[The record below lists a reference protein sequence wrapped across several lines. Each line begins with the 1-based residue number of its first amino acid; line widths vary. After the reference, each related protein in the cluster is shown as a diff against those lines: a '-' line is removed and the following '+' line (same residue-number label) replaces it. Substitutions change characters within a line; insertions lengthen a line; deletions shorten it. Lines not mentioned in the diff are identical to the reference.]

1 MFVSEPVHRSRGRI
15 RAGIAL
21 IFLGLLL
28 ALAGLYWPTSHLVRT
43 SAVIVDSTIA
53 LSGGVVLGA
62 PVTYEYTVDGV
73 HCRSEFVIPPGSPS
87 YLKGSSIG
95 SSIPIYVERSQPCI
109 NYALRRPILT
119 TVLISGVAVAC
130 IGLVVILSAWSS

>member
-1 MFVSEPVHRSRGRI
+1 MFVSEPALRSGGRI

-21 IFLGLLL
+21 IAVGIPL
-28 ALAGLYWPTSHLVRT
+28 ALAGLYWPATHLVRT

-53 LSGGVVLGA
+53 LSAGVVLGV
-62 PVTYEYTVDGV
+62 PVAYEYTVDGV
-73 HCRSEFVIPPGSPS
+73 HCRSELLIPPSSPYYGRGSN
-87 YLKGSSIG
+87 IG

-119 TVLISGVAVAC
+119 TMLISGACVLC
-130 IGLVVILSAWSS
+130 IGLVVVLSARSH

>member
-1 MFVSEPVHRSRGRI
+1 MLVTERSLHRGGRI

-28 ALAGLYWPTSHLVRT
+28 ALAGIYWPASHLVRT

-53 LSGGVVLGA
+53 LSGGVLLGA
-62 PVTYEYTVDGV
+62 PVTYEYTVNGV
-73 HCRSEFVIPPGSPS
+73 HCRSEFLIPPGSPY
-87 YLKGSSIG
+87 YLKGSNIG
-95 SSIPIYVERSQPCI
+95 SLIPIYIERSQPCT

-119 TVLISGVAVAC
+119 IVLISGAVVAC